1 MAVQLTLLP
10 KKQRQLKKRVFYAY
24 VSKNIVFFQGI
35 ECFADSSDRQGIGII
50 FINHESNEYTNVIMR
65 LKKAALTT
73 FLMAVF
79 LYVILP
85 TPDQLFIFPA
95 CTLFFA
101 YTLHISLLYGLIL
114 ISLLY
119 YGTGAACL
127 FSALLIGGKPVYYSL
142 KDKYRKRK
150 MQPYFKRL
158 GRF

>member
-1 MAVQLTLLP
+1 
-10 KKQRQLKKRVFYAY
+10 
-24 VSKNIVFFQGI
+24 VFFQGI
-35 ECFADSSDRQGIGII
+35 ECFANSSNRQGIGVI
-50 FINHESNEYTNVIMR
+50 FINLESLRYMNVNMR
-65 LKKAALTT
+65 LKKAALST

-101 YTLHISLLYGLIL
+101 YTLHISLVYGLIL

-127 FSALLIGGKPVYYSL
+127 FGALLIGGRPVYCSL
-142 KDKYRKRK
+142 KEKYRKRK
-150 MQPYFKRL
+150 AQPYFKRL
-158 GRF
+158 GHF